1 MKYRDIAKVILL
13 KRGASERVRGDVAKI
28 AGDLAE
34 GRDEFTPKQVTK
46 VQEALNDLVDKLQ
59 KKWKI
64 NED

>member
-13 KRGASERVRGDVAKI
+13 KRGSDERVRADDAKI

-34 GRDEFTPKQVTK
+34 GRDEFTPKQVQK
-46 VQEALNDLVDKLQ
+46 VQEALTDTVDKLK

-64 NED
+64 TD

>member
-13 KRGASERVRGDVAKI
+13 KRGADERVRADDAKI
-28 AGDLAE
+28 VGDLAE

-46 VQEALNDLVDKLQ
+46 TQEALTDLRDKLQ

>member
-13 KRGASERVRGDVAKI
+13 KRGSDERVRADDAKI
-28 AGDLAE
+28 VGDLAE

-46 VQEALNDLVDKLQ
+46 VQEALTDTVGKLK

-64 NED
+64 ED

>member
-1 MKYRDIAKVILL
+1 MKYRDIAKVILI
-13 KRGASERVRGDVAKI
+13 KRGSDERVRADDAKI
-28 AGDLAE
+28 VGELAE

-46 VQEALNDLVDKLQ
+46 VQDALTDLVGKLQ